1 MRKHARYMSLCP
13 PCFHRKTLKIPMEN
27 SITAALSHP
36 ESYHITEVTT
46 ACLILQLEF
55 FFTCICFK
63 TWWMKHL
70 WWTKNSISTKQ
81 HYQVKYLLLQAHSE
95 GCLHWSSR
103 THDVQLRSRRQGH
116 SCCHQ
121 RSPRTN
127 VTHFSVTS
135 ICESNKIRSVTTLLI
150 TWLVSVILTPWIWH

>member
-1 MRKHARYMSLCP
+1 
-13 PCFHRKTLKIPMEN
+13 MEK

-36 ESYHITEVTT
+36 ESHHITEVTT

-55 FFTCICFK
+55 FSMFVLRHNGWNICDG
-63 TWWMKHL
+63 
-70 WWTKNSISTKQ
+70 TKNSLPTK
-81 HYQVKYLLLQAHSE
+81 HRYQVKYLLLQAHSK
-95 GCLHWSSR
+95 GCLHWSIR

-121 RSPRTN
+121 RSPWTN

-135 ICESNKIRSVTTLLI
+135 ICESNTIRSVTTLLI
-150 TWLVSVILTPWIWH
+150 TWLVSVILTPWIWHETHQTQQLS